1 MKAFSATLLC
11 TATLAGASLTQT
23 EVFHA
28 GEGGY
33 HTYRIPA
40 ILATKKGT
48 LLAFCEGRKNSSS
61 DTGDIDTL
69 LRRSH
74 DNGKTWSAVQ
84 KIADMGEDTIGNPT
98 PVVERK
104 TGVIWLLLTRNPGRA
119 TEADIVTGKKAGDRT
134 VWITH
139 SNDDGATWAEP
150 NEITAHVK
158 RPEWTWYATG
168 PGNGIQLRS
177 GRLVIPCDH
186 NRMGPGGNLR
196 FSHVIYSDDRGQT
209 WKIGGIAEEKTNES
223 AVAELNNG
231 ELVLNMRSYHDK
243 NRRAVQR
250 SQDGGLTWGKLELD
264 EALIEPVC
272 EGSLISGGGKRLL
285 FSNPASTA
293 RRNMT
298 VRESEDGGRTWTKS
312 KVIHEG
318 PAAYSSLVILKD
330 KTIGLLYERGEKRA
344 YERITFAKFTWTAAS
359 ASLGEGVPRGNS
371 GDRLHNFALG
381 RMHSLFGGVLR
392 RN

>member
-1 MKAFSATLLC
+1 MKAIPAALLYA
-11 TATLAGASLTQT
+11 ATLAAASLTQT
-23 EVFHA
+23 EVFRA

-40 ILATKKGT
+40 IIATKKGT
-48 LLAFCEGRKNSSS
+48 LLAFCEGRRNSSS

-74 DNGKTWSAVQ
+74 DHGKTWEPVQ

-104 TGVIWLLLTRNPGRA
+104 TGVIWLLLTRNPGHA
-119 TEADIVTGKKAGDRT
+119 TEADIVAGKKAGDRT

-139 SNDDGATWAEP
+139 SKDDGATWAKP
-150 NEITAHVK
+150 KEITAQVK
-158 RPEWTWYATG
+158 KPEWTWYATG

-186 NRMGPGGNLR
+186 NRLGPGGNLR
-196 FSHVIYSDDRGQT
+196 FSHVIYSDDRGET

-223 AVAELNNG
+223 AVAELSNG
-231 ELVLNMRSYHDK
+231 ELVLNMRSYHDR

-272 EGSLISGGGKRLL
+272 EGSLISAGAERLI

-293 RRNMT
+293 RKNMT
-298 VRESEDGGRTWTKS
+298 VRESEDGGHTWTKS
-312 KVIHEG
+312 RVIHEG
-318 PAAYSSLVILKD
+318 PAAYSSLVLLKN

-344 YERITFAKFTWTAAS
+344 YEQITFAAFTW
-359 ASLGEGVPRGNS
+359 
-371 GDRLHNFALG
+371 
-381 RMHSLFGGVLR
+381 
-392 RN
+392 